1 MFGLAIISVI
11 CVNIFVL
18 AVSNSTLA
26 TESAK
31 GSEVSEEEKSEINLA
46 NIQTPEQKEED
57 ERLIIDEAEQSYNRI
72 MNTSDIT

>member
-31 GSEVSEEEKSEINLA
+31 ASEVSEEEKSEINLA

-57 ERLIIDEAEQSYNRI
+57 EKLKEQWKSHFNQLL
-72 MNTSDIT
+72 SESGK

>member
-31 GSEVSEEEKSEINLA
+31 ASEVSEEEKSEINLA

-57 ERLIIDEAEQSYNRI
+57 EKLKEQWKSHFNQLL
-72 MNTSDIT
+72 TESGK

>member
-57 ERLIIDEAEQSYNRI
+57 EKLKEQWKSHFNQLLLE
-72 MNTSDIT
+72 SGK

>member
-31 GSEVSEEEKSEINLA
+31 APEVSEEEKSEINLA

-57 ERLIIDEAEQSYNRI
+57 EKLKEQWKSHFNQLL
-72 MNTSDIT
+72 SESGK

>member
-1 MFGLAIISVI
+1 MFGLVNISVI

-57 ERLIIDEAEQSYNRI
+57 EKLKEQWKSHFNQLL
-72 MNTSDIT
+72 SESGK

>member
-57 ERLIIDEAEQSYNRI
+57 EKLKEQWKSHFNQLL
-72 MNTSDIT
+72 SESGK

>member
-26 TESAK
+26 TESAQA
-31 GSEVSEEEKSEINLA
+31 SEVSEEEKSEINLA

-57 ERLIIDEAEQSYNRI
+57 EKLKKQWMSHLNQLLTESGK
-72 MNTSDIT
+72 

>member
-1 MFGLAIISVI
+1 MIGLAIISVI

-57 ERLIIDEAEQSYNRI
+57 EKLKEQWKSHFNQLL
-72 MNTSDIT
+72 SESGK

>member
-26 TESAK
+26 TESVKA
-31 GSEVSEEEKSEINLA
+31 SEVSEEEKSEINLA

-57 ERLIIDEAEQSYNRI
+57 EKLKEQWKSHFNQLL
-72 MNTSDIT
+72 SESGK

>member
-11 CVNIFVL
+11 CVNILVL

-31 GSEVSEEEKSEINLA
+31 ESEVSEEEKSEINLA

-57 ERLIIDEAEQSYNRI
+57 EKLKEQWKSHFNQLL
-72 MNTSDIT
+72 TESGK

>member
-57 ERLIIDEAEQSYNRI
+57 QKLKEQWKSHFNQLL
-72 MNTSDIT
+72 SESGK

>member
-31 GSEVSEEEKSEINLA
+31 ASEVSKEEKSEINLA

-57 ERLIIDEAEQSYNRI
+57 EKLKEQWKSHFNQLL
-72 MNTSDIT
+72 SESGK

>member
-18 AVSNSTLA
+18 AVSNSTLT

-31 GSEVSEEEKSEINLA
+31 ASEVSEEEKSEINLA

-57 ERLIIDEAEQSYNRI
+57 EKLKEQWKSHFNQLL
-72 MNTSDIT
+72 SES

>member
-1 MFGLAIISVI
+1 MFGLTIISMI

-31 GSEVSEEEKSEINLA
+31 ESEVSEEEKSEINLA

-57 ERLIIDEAEQSYNRI
+57 EELKEQWKSHFNQLL
-72 MNTSDIT
+72 TESGK